1 MQGHR
6 SKAMCGLKAEGDMSM
21 PTNHS
26 ETTIGNHPSRSKA
39 FLGPILIFLVAI
51 FFYVLSGKLDENPME
66 GQLGAFFWPKAILI
80 LLMAG
85 CGLKVLESFF
95 AFGKGV
101 ADIGLEGPPAE
112 INNGKLAIMIILVL
126 GAVFCVE
133 NIGFPLANFL
143 FLLGFM
149 RIAGLKKKFSLLL
162 ISLLG
167 TVVLLYLFVKVVYL
181 PLPKGQWF
189 FDDITIAIYRIL
201 HII

>member
-1 MQGHR
+1 
-6 SKAMCGLKAEGDMSM
+6 MS
-21 PTNHS
+21 TNNS
-26 ETTIGNHPSRSKA
+26 EAIAGNSPSRAKA
-39 FLGPILIFLVAI
+39 FIGPILIFLVAI
-51 FFYVLSGKLDENPME
+51 FFYVLAGKLDENPME
-66 GQLGAFFWPKAILI
+66 GQLGAFFWPKALLV
-80 LLMAG
+80 LLMAS
-85 CGLKVLESFF
+85 CGLKILESYF

-101 ADIGLEGPPAE
+101 ADTGLQEPPAE
-112 INNGKLAIMIILVL
+112 IDNRKLAIMIVMVL
-126 GAVFCVE
+126 AAVICVE